1 MMRAPACVL
10 AATVVV
16 SVTTAASE
24 AGKVSLGTLAST
36 PQGVFQGRVWLLLTS
51 ALVADHPIGP
61 SLITFAGLGLVA
73 VAVCGWRV
81 VWAAATLGHAGSAI
95 AVYGAIA
102 GLRIIDPA
110 AFRDARSLYDYGT
123 SAVIAAW
130 LGAIAARAWRRRT
143 RTLDHVAIVALCL
156 GSGLIGW
163 LLRPDVTPLDSEHVV
178 AFVIGVCIARFELE
192 LAPLR
197 RAAAWTTA
205 RLRAP
210 AQWRLEGHERLLAL
224 RRGVLRERPLPTD
237 QAAEVTRTTGRA

>member
-1 MMRAPACVL
+1 MRAPACVL

-24 AGKVSLGTLAST
+24 AGKVPLGTLAST

-81 VWAAATLGHAGSAI
+81 VWAAATLGHAGSAV

-110 AFRDARSLYDYGT
+110 AFRDVRSLYDYGT
-123 SAVIAAW
+123 SAIIAAW

-143 RTLDHVAIVALCL
+143 RTIDHVAIVALCL
-156 GSGLIGW
+156 SSGLIGW
-163 LLRPDVTPLDSEHVV
+163 LLRPDLTPLDSEHVV
-178 AFVIGVCIARFELE
+178 AFLIGVGIARFELD

-205 RLRAP
+205 RLRAR
-210 AQWRLEGHERLLAL
+210 AECRLEVQVGLLAI
-224 RRGVLRERPLPTD
+224 RKRALREQPRPTD
-237 QAAEVTRTTGRA
+237 QGAEVRRTTGSA

>member
-1 MMRAPACVL
+1 MRAPACVL

-81 VWAAATLGHAGSAI
+81 VWAAATLGHAGSAV

-110 AFRDARSLYDYGT
+110 AFRDVRSLYDYGT
-123 SAVIAAW
+123 SAIIAAW
-130 LGAIAARAWRRRT
+130 LGYR
-143 RTLDHVAIVALCL
+143 
-156 GSGLIGW
+156 S
-163 LLRPDVTPLDSEHVV
+163 PS
-178 AFVIGVCIARFELE
+178 
-192 LAPLR
+192 LAPPNEDHRSRRDR
-197 RAAAWTTA
+197 RALPLVRAD
-205 RLRAP
+205 RLAVAP
-210 AQWRLEGHERLLAL
+210 GPDTSRF
-224 RRGVLRERPLPTD
+224 
-237 QAAEVTRTTGRA
+237 